1 MLSTS
6 HPSLFFSF
14 VRPAV
19 MLGALVAL
27 APTIASGQQAQ
38 QPAPAPGQAPAQAP
52 QPVQQE
58 PEVTTH
64 QDWES
69 LCWELDDGGEF
80 CQMQQTLQVENQGQQ
95 GPYLQTTVRSEGDR
109 HVMELLLPLG
119 VDLRPG
125 IVMQVDEGEER
136 NAGFV
141 TCIQQGCVAA
151 TELTDEML
159 AELRGGRE
167 LNVGFRPL
175 QSEQV
180 LVFDVSLMGFT
191 AASNRL

>member
-1 MLSTS
+1 MKRE
-6 HPSLFFSF
+6 PSPSISAVLRPVGVLF
-14 VRPAV
+14 
-19 MLGALVAL
+19 AL
-27 APTIASGQQAQ
+27 ALLPAMASGQQAQ
-38 QPAPAPGQAPAQAP
+38 QPAPGQAQQPAPAP

-69 LCWELDDGGEF
+69 LCWELDDGSEF
-80 CQMQQTLQVENQGQQ
+80 CQMQQTLQVENQGEQ
-95 GPYLQTTVRSEGDR
+95 GPYLRTTIRREGER
-109 HVMELLLPLG
+109 YVMELLLPLG

-151 TELTDEML
+151 TELTNEMF
-159 AELRGGRE
+159 EEMRGGRE

-191 AASNRL
+191 AASNEL